1 MSQLAR
7 LRRLL
12 ARRPWLYWAAV
23 GAVALLI
30 GLQVQA
36 ALAAVD
42 HARRDWGTPVTVWV
56 ATAPAGR
63 GDPILAEAR
72 EYPVAMVPAGAL
84 TGAPGGPAA
93 RAVETGEILLASAVG
108 AGADVDPA
116 AVVVAVPSS
125 AAPRLVVG
133 DLVTLFGNGAAVCDG
148 TVTATG
154 GDTTE
159 VAVSPSCV
167 ATLAGHLLAGT
178 VVVARHA

>member
-1 MSQLAR
+1 MGEDGP
-7 LRRLL
+7 RRGA
-12 ARRPWLYWAAV
+12 ARR
-23 GAVALLI
+23 
-30 GLQVQA
+30 GLN
-36 ALAAVD
+36 
-42 HARRDWGTPVTVWV
+42 G
-56 ATAPAGR
+56 
-63 GDPILAEAR
+63 
-72 EYPVAMVPAGAL
+72 
-84 TGAPGGPAA
+84 GGPAA